1 MTTEMRNNRSRKG
14 ITTGI
19 IILGIGLVW
28 LLRRMGIFFP
38 DWLVQ
43 WYMIPVA
50 IGVAIG
56 LGSKFKNPA
65 SWILIAVGGFFFV
78 EDVFNLSINLRR
90 YFGPI
95 VVIAIGL
102 IVLLRPRKKKSYHIN
117 TDPDKGGAF
126 SEERER
132 GYDYKGFTAD
142 NSHKIDSVSIF
153 NGLKKRVQS
162 KQFRGGES
170 VTVFGGTEINLLDA
184 DFEGTINLEVVV
196 VFGGMKLIVPPN
208 WEVRNDVSGI
218 LGGVEDKRSSAV
230 QVVPDDKILVLTG
243 IVIFGGL
250 DIVNY

>member
-1 MTTEMRNNRSRKG
+1 MRNNRSRKG
-14 ITTGI
+14 VTTGI

-28 LLRRMGIFFP
+28 LLRRMGIYFP

-43 WYMIPVA
+43 WYMIPFA

-56 LGSKFKNPA
+56 VGSKFQNPA
-65 SWILIAVGGFFFV
+65 SWILMAVGGFFFI
-78 EDVFNLSINLRR
+78 EDIFDLSINLRR

-126 SEERER
+126 RQER
-132 GYDYKGFTAD
+132 GRDYDYKAYSAD
-142 NSHKIDSVSIF
+142 SSHKIDSVSIF

-162 KQFRGGES
+162 KNLKGGES

-184 DFEGTINLEVVV
+184 DFEGTIELECVV

-208 WEVRNDVSGI
+208 WEVRTDVSGI